1 MNLKSLRLERGL
13 SVPALS
19 RLSGVPIRTIQDLER
34 RDDGRVSTCIRLAD
48 ALEITLDELCRNEK
62 AGDQ

>member
-1 MNLKSLRLERGL
+1 MNLKSIRLKREL

-19 RLSGVPIRTIQDLER
+19 RLSGVPVRTIQDLER

-48 ALEITLDELCRNEK
+48 ALGITLDELCRNEK
-62 AGDQ
+62 TEDG